1 MPASS
6 TSKGANQWLS
16 LSQAAAL
23 LGVHPGTLRTWAD
36 RGEVPAHRTPG
47 GHRRFRRA
55 DLEARLAAER
65 RQQPRPDIQIVVHSA
80 LGRARMEASG
90 GSLDEVPWY
99 RRFDE
104 PAREQ
109 HRRLGRELLGLLLRY
124 LSDTT
129 GREELLAEA
138 RRHGRR
144 YGRLSR
150 RLGLAL
156 DDAVCAFL
164 FFRDTLAD
172 SVIGL
177 AETLDPRLAHNW
189 ADTFRQ
195 INTLTNEVLLA
206 MIQAYQAHVEEE
218 TVP

>member
-1 MPASS
+1 MPAKS
-6 TSKGANQWLS
+6 TSKGADQWLS
-16 LSQAAAL
+16 LSRAAAF
-23 LGVHPGTLRTWAD
+23 LGVHPGTLRAWAD

-47 GHRRFRRA
+47 GHRRFWRA

-65 RQQPRPDIQIVVHSA
+65 RQQPRPDIQIVIHSA
-80 LGRARMEASG
+80 LGRARMETSG

-109 HRRLGRELLGLLLRY
+109 HRKLGRELLGLLLRY
-124 LSDTT
+124 LSDTA

-150 RLGLAL
+150 HLGLAL
-156 DDAVCAFL
+156 DDAVRAFL
-164 FFRDTLAD
+164 YFRDTLAD

-195 INTLTNEVLLA
+195 INTFTNEVLLA
-206 MIQAYQAHVEEE
+206 MIQAYQTYVEEE